1 MKEGGTGEIHAF
13 EGQWLTFAEAVQT
26 AYQERNKLGH
36 QWKITQITEVAADG
50 HNSLL
55 RKLANH
61 LTQDVPQGQI
71 SNVLNSL
78 PAEDRARV
86 MDLMAKQTRKEP

>member
-1 MKEGGTGEIHAF
+1 MKEGGTGEVHAF

-36 QWKITQITEVAADG
+36 HWKITQVTEVSSDG
-50 HNSLL
+50 HNSMLH
-55 RKLANH
+55 KLASQ
-61 LTQDVPQGQI
+61 LARRTPQGQV

-78 PAEDRARV
+78 PSEDRAKV
-86 MDLMAKQTRKEP
+86 MDLMAKQKRKEP